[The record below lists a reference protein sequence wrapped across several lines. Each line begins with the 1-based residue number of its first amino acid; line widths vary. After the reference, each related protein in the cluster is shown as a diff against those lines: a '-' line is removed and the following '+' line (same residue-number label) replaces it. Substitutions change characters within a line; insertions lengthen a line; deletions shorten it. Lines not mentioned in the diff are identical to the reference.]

1 MKKLQASLLALS
13 MMLPAMS
20 KAGATV
26 AGTYLVTFH
35 DRHPADAFEEPLCVK
50 IVQDGSTLD
59 FRTGG
64 TFVLN
69 FNGNDRPVGQWFAAD
84 TRGAVFTAF
93 FTTQY
98 GPSVL
103 IFSGQFG
110 KPQITGASFALYTN
124 GNAMAGGSFTAVKG
138 ACSF

>member
-1 MKKLQASLLALS
+1 MKTLKGSLLALCL
-13 MMLPAMS
+13 MLPGITE
-20 KAGATV
+20 AGATV

-35 DRHPADAFEEPLCVK
+35 DRHPTDAFQEPLCVK

-59 FRTGG
+59 FKTGG
-64 TFVLN
+64 TFVLD
-69 FNGNDRPVGQWFAAD
+69 FGSNDRPVGQWFTAD

-93 FTTQY
+93 FTGQY

-103 IFSGQFG
+103 VFSGQFG
-110 KPQITGASFALYTN
+110 RPQITGTSFALYAN
-124 GNAMAGGSFTAVKG
+124 GVAMAGGSFTAVKG